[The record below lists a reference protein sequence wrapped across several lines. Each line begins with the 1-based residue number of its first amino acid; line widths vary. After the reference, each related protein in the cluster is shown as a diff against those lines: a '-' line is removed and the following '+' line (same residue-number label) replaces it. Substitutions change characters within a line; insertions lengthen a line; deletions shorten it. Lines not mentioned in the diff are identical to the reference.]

1 MIAVALD
8 IWLCLVPAILYTAK
22 HSATGDHGVE
32 ACLRPSVMGRSSQDH
47 KANIFFGPWPG
58 LAFDST
64 TLVRTRTLSRSGAF
78 PRRLQICGCLI
89 GSSPIVQAGTIFFG
103 YTLYFFCIPGQA
115 CWDSPFFHWM
125 KRVGHPWNRM
135 LE

>member
-64 TLVRTRTLSRSGAF
+64 TLVRTRTLSRSGTF

-89 GSSPIVQAGTIFFG
+89 GSSPIVQAGTIFLVI
-103 YTLYFFCIPGQA
+103 LYISFVFLDKLVGIR
-115 CWDSPFFHWM
+115 PFFT
-125 KRVGHPWNRM
+125 G
-135 LE
+135 